1 MVLNIKD
8 GVPTEHS
15 FLADQARPRLHRPVL
30 PPAPTARAPDPG
42 SSSGAPR
49 PLRRALTVCASDPDA
64 HTTRRAPS
72 SCSDTPTAASTQLQL
87 RRPHGRPRLQAYS
100 PGDIP
105 KLLSPDKSSLFFA
118 LPVFGSLRNV
128 LQFCSIMEGHQK
140 IEHSFEAFVGGGFGR
155 LQFLFNTQFVLCVFG
170 VSLRHGTFKCFLS
183 TLVNHGKMHQT
194 SNKEIHYSSRVSI
207 VAPKMPLLG
216 KRRYI

>member
-30 PPAPTARAPDPG
+30 APAPTARAPDPG

-155 LQFLFNTQFVLCVFG
+155 LQFQFDTHFGLCVFHW
-170 VSLRHGTFKCFLS
+170 SKPKARHIQVFPKHTCQPWQDASNFKQRN
-183 TLVNHGKMHQT
+183 TLL
-194 SNKEIHYSSRVSI
+194 I
-207 VAPKMPLLG
+207 
-216 KRRYI
+216 